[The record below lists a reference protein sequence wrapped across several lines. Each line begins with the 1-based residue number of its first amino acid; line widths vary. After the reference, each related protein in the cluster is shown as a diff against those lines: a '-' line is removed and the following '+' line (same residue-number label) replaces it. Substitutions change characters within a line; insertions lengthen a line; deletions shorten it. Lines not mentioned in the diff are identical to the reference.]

1 MRSRRGYVNNLCELF
16 TRPQATDTTGHF
28 PVFQLGCSLKFT
40 FNLYVIMMELIKIWY
55 SVCNALW

>member
-1 MRSRRGYVNNLCELF
+1 MRSRRGHVNNLCELF

-40 FNLYVIMMELIKIWY
+40 FKLYVIMMELIKNM
-55 SVCNALW
+55 VQCV